1 MKHESIVKKGLAIL
15 FVVVLLIAF
24 LKSGSYRQLDLIA
37 GYLQQNDSAQM
48 DSIEANFTSNV
59 WKQQSLINLNGAMA
73 RKLNMRGYYS
83 DLKIYITENDYIV
96 SASPYTTTDYEYE
109 QTVAFRDFLS
119 THGINLLYVNEPT
132 KYIEDDAFLQYGVE
146 TYRNRNADQF
156 LRRLEFANVNTID
169 LRENIVADNLMMED
183 LFYRT
188 DHHWTTR
195 TGLWATQIIAQGLNE
210 KCGYNIDTSIYDIG
224 NYSIK
229 RWENCW
235 LGEQGRK
242 VAKTY
247 VGLDDYEEITP
258 NFATNFSFKNGDGT
272 TWEGTFDNFIDESV
286 YSIEKNTD
294 ANPSWYY
301 SYYLRDCVNNN
312 VSNGKVLLIAD
323 SYSHVTQPFLA
334 LGVREMDTIVLRDCD
349 SEFDLGNFI
358 LENGYDTVV
367 IAYAQFM
374 IGAHDDPDSAN
385 YRMFTFMKN
394 GEE

>member
-1 MKHESIVKKGLAIL
+1 MKRECLVKKGLAIL
-15 FVVVLLIAF
+15 FVIVLLIAF

-37 GYLQQNDSAQM
+37 GYLQQNESAQM
-48 DSIEANFTSNV
+48 EPIEANFTSNV
-59 WKQQSLINLNGAMA
+59 WRQQSLINLNGAMA

-83 DLKIYITENDYIV
+83 DLKMYITENDYIV
-96 SASPYTTTDYEYE
+96 SASPYTSTDYEYE

-119 THGINLLYVNEPT
+119 AHGINLLYVNEPT
-132 KYIEDDAFLQYGVE
+132 KYIDDDIFLQYGVE
-146 TYRNRNADQF
+146 TYSNRNADQF
-156 LRRLEFANVNTID
+156 LRRLEFANINTID
-169 LRENIVADNLMMED
+169 LREDIIADNLAIED

-224 NYSIK
+224 NYSIRGWK
-229 RWENCW
+229 NCW

-247 VGLDDYEEITP
+247 VGLDDFEEITP
-258 NFATNFSFKNGDGT
+258 NFSTSFTFKDG
-272 TWEGTFDNFIDESV
+272 WEGTFDDFVDESV
-286 YSIEKNTD
+286 YGIENNKD
-294 ANPSWYY
+294 ANPSWHY
-301 SYYLRDCVNNN
+301 SYYMLDCVNHNAPG
-312 VSNGKVLLIAD
+312 GKVLLIAD
-323 SYSHVTQPFLA
+323 SYSHVMQPFLA
-334 LGVREMDTIVLRDCD
+334 LGVREIDTIVIRDQNSD
-349 SEFDLGNFI
+349 FNLENYI

-385 YRMFTFMKN
+385 YRMFSFMETGK
-394 GEE
+394 E